1 MFGIRAS
8 LFLSGLFFL
17 EASFAVQ
24 AKVDV
29 VKWNNAVVPKLAS
42 ADALLFRDPAP
53 ATGDGRLGNLTAV
66 LDSHQLIQPKGW
78 SALVA
83 KVRQKEGD
91 IEKLALANKLINAV
105 PFLDNTGGK
114 WFSPAQLLK
123 RGGGVCKDYAVAKY
137 TLLRD
142 AGFDVDKLRIASI
155 TPRLSHPGET
165 THVVLA
171 AAPEGSEPVIL
182 SNKKLSVEVREMRE
196 QGVTLKERVKEVQKY
211 GITEANAGTGN
222 ELLALADYGK
232 DRGILWAGNEAGVVP
247 LRPALNKKP
256 PIAKKPAASRY
267 CSLPVPRSCP
277 IQLPGASTIS

>member
-17 EASFAVQ
+17 GTSFAVQ

-29 VKWNNAVVPKLAS
+29 VKWNNSIVPKLAS

-53 ATGDGRLGNLTAV
+53 ATGDGRLGNLTAA
-66 LDSHQLIQPKGW
+66 LDSHRLIQPKGW

-137 TLLRD
+137 ALLKD

-155 TPRLSHPGET
+155 TPRLSYPNET

-171 AAPEGSEPVIL
+171 AAPDGAEPVIL
-182 SNKKLSVEVREMRE
+182 TNKKLSVEAREMRE
-196 QGVTLKERVKEVQKY
+196 QGVTLQQRVKDVQKN
-211 GITEANAGTGN
+211 GITEPNTGAGS
-222 ELLALADYGK
+222 ELLPLAEYGR
-232 DRGILWAGNEAGVVP
+232 DRGVLWAGNEAGVVS
-247 LRPALNKKP
+247 LRPTLDKNQP
-256 PIAKKPAASRY
+256 VAKKPRFCSIPIPAS
-267 CSLPVPRSCP
+267 CPLSLPGTCTLS
-277 IQLPGASTIS
+277 